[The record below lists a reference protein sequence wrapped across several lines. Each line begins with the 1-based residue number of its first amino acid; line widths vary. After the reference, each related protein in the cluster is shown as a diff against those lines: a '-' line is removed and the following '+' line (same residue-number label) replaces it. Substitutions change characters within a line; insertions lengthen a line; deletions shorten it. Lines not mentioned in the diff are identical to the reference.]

1 MRILLALWKL
11 GELPD
16 YKQVLDVGFGYGF
29 PVHVNNTNSN
39 TVLATLGTLEVQSK
53 ACS

>member
-1 MRILLALWKL
+1 MRVLLALWKM

-29 PVHVNNTNSN
+29 PIHVNNTN
-39 TVLATLGTLEVQSK
+39 TVIATLGTLEVQSE